1 MLLIYL
7 LLPFL
12 PFKVVDCIHLVT
24 FIAQLVFQSLPNC
37 SHTCGRSSGYSLVG
51 PELNQPEA
59 E

>member
-7 LLPFL
+7 LLPSL
-12 PFKVVDCIHLVT
+12 PFHTVDYIHLVI
-24 FIAQLVFQSLPNC
+24 FIALLFFQSLPNC

-51 PELNQPEA
+51 PGLNQPEA